1 MIAGVDLV
9 DLALVLAI
17 PSLPGLL
24 ALLALPALRASGRRR
39 PAAAALASFLPWLT
53 PTAAATTSCAPSGPP
68 PAGRSA

>member
-39 PAAAALASFLPWLT
+39 PTASALASFLPYLT
-53 PTAAATTSCAPSGPP
+53 PTAAATSCVPSGPP